1 MKRGR
6 LDELEKKAQALLD
19 DQSFVTV
26 SFSNGERRKMRL
38 CDVIPLLRENET
50 GLSVTDV
57 TGEAKPGDGKLL
69 ELIQGIVR
77 EKA

>member
-1 MKRGR
+1 MKHTK
-6 LDELEKKAQALLD
+6 LDELEKKARALLD

-26 SFSNGERRKMRL
+26 SFSNGQRRTMRL
-38 CDVIPLLRENET
+38 VDVIGLLRENES
-50 GLSVTDV
+50 GLHVVDV
-57 TGEAKPGDGKLL
+57 TGEARAGDGKLL